1 MFACVRVR
9 PFGACMCRQEPSMQ
23 RMLLCGS
30 EPDAAR
36 PCARTADEPWQVIDE
51 AHRRMDA
58 LLARKLPLDL
68 RAQRQPSAQQIRD
81 PYTCLYGPFWCAR
94 RCAQRPACFPPLRGR
109 ECAVV
114 RGRRGAGARV
124 GDPSRSCM
132 RSRACARLRVRVR
145 VRVHAYPDSTPR
157 CFERASLEYPEI
169 TVRVL

>member
-30 EPDAAR
+30 VPDAAR
-36 PCARTADEPWQVIDE
+36 PCARTADASWQVIDE

-94 RCAQRPACFPPLRGR
+94 LCAQQPACFPPLRGR
-109 ECAVV
+109 ERARRTWKARRRRS
-114 RGRRGAGARV
+114 RGRSVAFLHALACLRLDARV
-124 GDPSRSCM
+124 
-132 RSRACARLRVRVR
+132 RSR
-145 VRVHAYPDSTPR
+145 
-157 CFERASLEYPEI
+157 
-169 TVRVL
+169 